1 MKFLLQ
7 CDVDGLGL
15 QIYILQ
21 KVIYKYN
28 DARMYY
34 ILSFIRKYIFT
45 ILETTPS
52 VTNIGYL
59 ICIWNMYVFIYTI
72 IFNSNISLTLERRNL
87 II

>member
-34 ILSFIRKYIFT
+34 ILSFIRKYIFYNFRNHS
-45 ILETTPS
+45 LRDKYRLFNMHMKY
-52 VTNIGYL
+52 VCVYL
-59 ICIWNMYVFIYTI
+59 YNYI
-72 IFNSNISLTLERRNL
+72 
-87 II
+87 